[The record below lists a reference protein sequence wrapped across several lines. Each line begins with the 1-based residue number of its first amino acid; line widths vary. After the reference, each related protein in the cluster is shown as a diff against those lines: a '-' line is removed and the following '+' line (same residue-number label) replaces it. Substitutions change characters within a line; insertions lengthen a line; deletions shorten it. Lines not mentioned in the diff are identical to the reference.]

1 MERKEMSHER
11 TPKGGLYATQI
22 SILFNFCDYW
32 FWSAKHY
39 DTVQYYLRWSML
51 KISTGQGI
59 CHVDICISIILWIS
73 TSDRKRRDTQWR
85 GTRVAQICQWSS
97 AINCSDRCSRREKE
111 RHAAE
116 KNVEPSG
123 VACFLDIHLSVNSCD
138 QLFWSEQQRGEEMI
152 SEKEGLK
159 TSTSIT
165 SVNSCN
171 EFLRPAD
178 RRGGK
183 RDKQRER
190 SPEGEICTLDIYI
203 STNSFDY

>member
-22 SILFNFCDYW
+22 SIPFNFCDYW

-159 TSTSIT
+159 TSISI
-165 SVNSCN
+165 CN
-171 EFLRPAD
+171 QLIRPD

-183 RDKQRER
+183 EISGGKEAQKER
-190 SPEGEICTLDIYI
+190 HVR
-203 STNSFDY
+203 